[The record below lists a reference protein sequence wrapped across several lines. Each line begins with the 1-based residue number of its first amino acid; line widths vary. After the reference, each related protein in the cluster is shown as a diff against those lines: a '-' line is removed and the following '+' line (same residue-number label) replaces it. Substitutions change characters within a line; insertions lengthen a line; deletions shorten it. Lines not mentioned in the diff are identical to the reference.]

1 MSQKQKSDQANMSNL
16 YPKQR
21 VILEKLISFTL
32 TLQEIRSI
40 HDSMNIPAVEFIV
53 YIYILL

>member
-1 MSQKQKSDQANMSNL
+1 MSNL

-21 VILEKLISFTL
+21 VVLEKLINHPSGFTL